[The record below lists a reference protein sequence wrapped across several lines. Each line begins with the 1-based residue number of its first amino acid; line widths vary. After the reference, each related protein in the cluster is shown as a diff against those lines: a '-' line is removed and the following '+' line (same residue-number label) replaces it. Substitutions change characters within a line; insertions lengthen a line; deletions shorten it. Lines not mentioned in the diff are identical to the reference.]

1 MALTYCLKNPLCM
14 EAIESNSKGVFEH
27 ESMSRIASRNVTNC
41 VNLHSRKFPT
51 NRGYFMKPSKLY
63 EALHALIGER
73 VPLHIWGACGV
84 GKSQIV
90 AQVASDLDYDFLD
103 IRAVQLDPVD
113 LRGLPR
119 IAEDQTEW
127 VPPKFLP
134 TTGKGILF
142 LDELTSAPQMTQA
155 GCYQLVLDRKLGEY
169 LLPDGWVV
177 IAAGNPASERGVHF
191 AMPRPLRNRFVH
203 LDLEPDLDDWCRW
216 AVKAQVRSEIIAFLR
231 FKPDLLHTADATSD
245 ANAWPTPRS
254 WEMASQVL
262 CGIARRQKTQFLSGA
277 SEFEAQLLDGT
288 VGPAAASELV
298 AFIRLFRQLPSI
310 DEILLNPTTAPLPTE
325 PSAQIA
331 IATALG
337 RAMSDTSVGRG
348 IAYLDRMPTEMRV
361 MAMRDAAARDT
372 AITHTPEFVRFGVA
386 YREVIQ

>member
-1 MALTYCLKNPLCM
+1 
-14 EAIESNSKGVFEH
+14 
-27 ESMSRIASRNVTNC
+27 
-41 VNLHSRKFPT
+41 
-51 NRGYFMKPSKLY
+51 MKPSKLY
-63 EALHALIGER
+63 EALLALIGER

-90 AQVASDLDYDFLD
+90 AQVADDLDYNFLD
-103 IRAVQLDPVD
+103 VRAVQLDPVD

-119 IAEDQTEW
+119 VAADQMEW
-127 VPPKFLP
+127 VPPKFLL
-134 TTGKGILF
+134 TSGKGILF

-155 GCYQLVLDRKLGEY
+155 GCYQLVLDRELGEY
-169 LLPDGWVV
+169 ALPDGWVV
-177 IAAGNPASERGVHF
+177 IAAGNAASERGVHF
-191 AMPRPLRNRFVH
+191 AMPRPLRNHFVH
-203 LDLEPDLDDWCRW
+203 LELEPDLDDWCRW
-216 AVKAQVRSEIIAFLR
+216 AVKAQVRPEIIAFLR

-245 ANAWPTPRS
+245 SNAWPTPRS

-262 CGIARRQKTQFLSGA
+262 CGIARRQKTQLLSGT

-298 AFIRLFRQLPSI
+298 AFLRLFRQLPSI
-310 DEILLNPTTAPLPTE
+310 DEILLNPTAAIVPTE

-337 RAMSDTSVGRG
+337 KVLSDSSLGRG
-348 IAYLDRMPTEMRV
+348 ITYLDRMPTEMRV

-372 AITHTPEFVRFGVA
+372 AITHTPEFVRFGVQ
-386 YREVIQ
+386 YREVMQ

>member
-1 MALTYCLKNPLCM
+1 
-14 EAIESNSKGVFEH
+14 
-27 ESMSRIASRNVTNC
+27 
-41 VNLHSRKFPT
+41 
-51 NRGYFMKPSKLY
+51 MKPSKLY
-63 EALHALIGER
+63 EALLALIGER
-73 VPLHIWGACGV
+73 VPLHIWGARGV

-90 AQVASDLDYDFLD
+90 AQVAADLYYDFLD
-103 IRAVQLDPVD
+103 VRAVQLDPVD

-119 IAEDQTEW
+119 IADGQTEW

-142 LDELTSAPQMTQA
+142 LDELTAAPQMTQA

-169 LLPDGWVV
+169 ALPDEWVV
-177 IAAGNPASERGVHF
+177 IAAGNPVSERGVHF

-203 LDLEPDLDDWCRW
+203 LDLEPDLDDWCKW
-216 AVKAQVRSEIIAFLR
+216 AVKARVRPEIIAFLR

-262 CGIARRQKTQFLSGA
+262 CGIARRRKTQLLSGT

-288 VGPAAASELV
+288 VGAAAASELV
-298 AFIRLFRQLPSI
+298 AFLRLFRQLPSI
-310 DEILLNPTTAPLPTE
+310 DEILLNPATATVPAE

-337 RAMSDTSVGRG
+337 RVLSDSSVSRG
-348 IAYLDRMPTEMRV
+348 LTYLDRMPTEMRV
-361 MAMRDAAARDT
+361 MAMSDAAARDI
-372 AITHTPEFVRFGVA
+372 AITHTPEFIRFGVE

>member
-1 MALTYCLKNPLCM
+1 
-14 EAIESNSKGVFEH
+14 
-27 ESMSRIASRNVTNC
+27 
-41 VNLHSRKFPT
+41 
-51 NRGYFMKPSKLY
+51 MKPSKLY

-90 AQVASDLDYDFLD
+90 AQVADDLDFDFLD
-103 IRAVQLDPVD
+103 VRAVQLDPVD

-119 IAEDQTEW
+119 IAADQTEW

-169 LLPDGWVV
+169 RLPDGWVV

-203 LDLEPDLDDWCRW
+203 LELEADLNDWCKW
-216 AVKAQVRSEIIAFLR
+216 AVGAGVRPEIIAFLR
-231 FKPDLLHTADATSD
+231 FKPELLHTADATSD

-254 WEMASQVL
+254 WEMASNVL
-262 CGIARRQKTQFLSGA
+262 RGIARRQKTTFLSGT

-288 VGPAAASELV
+288 VGPSASAELL
-298 AFIRLFRQLPSI
+298 AFLRLFRQLPSI
-310 DEILLNPTTAPLPTE
+310 DEILLNPETAPLPAET
-325 PSAQIA
+325 SAQIA

-337 RAMSDTSVGRG
+337 RAMTDNSVARG
-348 IAYLDRMPTEMRV
+348 LKYLDRMPTEICV

-372 AITHTPEFVRFGVA
+372 AITHTPEFVRFGVQHSEA
-386 YREVIQ
+386 IQ

>member
-1 MALTYCLKNPLCM
+1 
-14 EAIESNSKGVFEH
+14 
-27 ESMSRIASRNVTNC
+27 
-41 VNLHSRKFPT
+41 
-51 NRGYFMKPSKLY
+51 MKPSKLY

-90 AQVASDLDYDFLD
+90 SQVANDLGYDFLD
-103 IRAVQLDPVD
+103 VRAVQLDPVD

-119 IAEDQTEW
+119 IAADQTEW

-134 TTGKGILF
+134 NNGNGILF

-169 LLPDGWVV
+169 LLPEGWVV

-203 LDLEPDLDDWCRW
+203 LDLEPDLDDWCKW
-216 AVKAQVRSEIIAFLR
+216 ALKAQVRPEIIAFLR
-231 FKPDLLHTADATSD
+231 FKPELLHTADTTSE

-254 WEMASQVL
+254 WEMASRVL
-262 CGIARRQKTQFLSGA
+262 SGIARRQRTQLLSGTN
-277 SEFEAQLLDGT
+277 EFEAQLLDGT
-288 VGPAAASELV
+288 VGPPATSEFV
-298 AFIRLFRQLPSI
+298 AFLRLFRQLPSI
-310 DEILLNPTTAPLPTE
+310 DEILLNPATAPVPAE

-337 RAMSDTSVGRG
+337 RAMSDSSIGRG
-348 IAYLDRMPTEMRV
+348 LTYLDRMPTEMRV

-372 AITHTPEFVRFGVA
+372 AITHTPEFVRFGVK

>member
-1 MALTYCLKNPLCM
+1 
-14 EAIESNSKGVFEH
+14 
-27 ESMSRIASRNVTNC
+27 
-41 VNLHSRKFPT
+41 
-51 NRGYFMKPSKLY
+51 MKPSKLY
-63 EALHALIGER
+63 EALQALIGER

-90 AQVASDLDYDFLD
+90 SQVANDLDYDFLD
-103 IRAVQLDPVD
+103 VRAVQLDPVD

-119 IAEDQTEW
+119 IATDQTEW

-169 LLPDGWVV
+169 TLPEGWVV
-177 IAAGNPASERGVHF
+177 IAAGNLASERGVHF
-191 AMPRPLRNRFVH
+191 SMPRPLRNRFVH
-203 LDLEPDLDDWCRW
+203 LELEPDLDDWSKW
-216 AVKAQVRSEIIAFLR
+216 AIRAQVRPEIIAFLR
-231 FKPDLLHTADATSD
+231 FRPELLHAADATAD

-254 WEMASQVL
+254 WEMASRVL
-262 CGIARRQKTQFLSGA
+262 AGVAQRRKTRLLTGT

-288 VGPAAASELV
+288 VGKAAASELV
-298 AFIRLFRQLPSI
+298 AFLRLFRELPSI
-310 DEILLNPTTAPLPTE
+310 DEILLNPATAPVPGE

-337 RAMSDTSVGRG
+337 RVLTDSSVGRG
-348 IAYLDRMPTEMRV
+348 IEYLDRMPTEMRV
-361 MAMRDAAARDT
+361 MSMRDAASRDT
-372 AITHTPEFVRFGVA
+372 AITHTPEFVRFGVE
-386 YREVIQ
+386 YREVLQ

>member
-1 MALTYCLKNPLCM
+1 
-14 EAIESNSKGVFEH
+14 
-27 ESMSRIASRNVTNC
+27 
-41 VNLHSRKFPT
+41 
-51 NRGYFMKPSKLY
+51 MKPSKLY

-90 AQVASDLDYDFLD
+90 SQVANDLEYDFLD
-103 IRAVQLDPVD
+103 LRAVQLDPVD

-119 IAEDQTEW
+119 IAANLTEW

-155 GCYQLVLDRKLGEY
+155 GCYQLVLDRQLGDY
-169 LLPDGWVV
+169 MLPDDWVV

-203 LDLEPDLDDWCRW
+203 LDLEPDLDDWCKW
-216 AVKAQVRSEIIAFLR
+216 AVKAHVRPEIIAFLR
-231 FKPDLLHTADATSD
+231 FKPELLHTADATSD

-262 CGIARRQKTQFLSGA
+262 CGIARRWKTQLLSGTG
-277 SEFEAQLLDGT
+277 EFEAQLLDGT

-298 AFIRLFRQLPSI
+298 AFLRLFRQLPSI
-310 DEILLNPTTAPLPTE
+310 DEILLSPATAPVPGE

-337 RAMSDTSVGRG
+337 RVLTDSSVGRG

-361 MAMRDAAARDT
+361 MAMRDAASRDT
-372 AITHTPEFVRFGVA
+372 AITHTPEFVRFGVE

>member
-1 MALTYCLKNPLCM
+1 
-14 EAIESNSKGVFEH
+14 
-27 ESMSRIASRNVTNC
+27 
-41 VNLHSRKFPT
+41 
-51 NRGYFMKPSKLY
+51 MKPSKLY
-63 EALHALIGER
+63 EALRALIGER
-73 VPLHIWGACGV
+73 VPLHIWGPCGT

-90 AQVASDLDYDFLD
+90 GQVASDLDYEFLD
-103 IRAVQLDPVD
+103 VRAVQLDPVD

-119 IAEDQTEW
+119 ISSDQTEW

-134 TTGKGILF
+134 TSGKGILF

-155 GCYQLVLDRKLGEY
+155 GCYQLVLDRRLGEY
-169 LLPDGWVV
+169 RLPDEWVV

-203 LDLEPDLDDWCRW
+203 LDLEPDLDDWSKW
-216 AVKAQVRSEIIAFLR
+216 AIKAHVRPEIIAFLR
-231 FKPDLLHTADATSD
+231 FKPELLHAADVTSD

-254 WEMASQVL
+254 WEMASRVL
-262 CGIARRQKTQFLSGA
+262 AGVAKRTGARLLSGT

-288 VGPAAASELV
+288 IGQAAASELV
-298 AFIRLFRQLPSI
+298 AFLRLFRELPSI
-310 DEILLNPTTAPLPTE
+310 DEILLNPTAANVPQE

-337 RAMSDTSVGRG
+337 RVLSDTSVGRG
-348 IAYLDRMPTEMRV
+348 ITYLERMPTEMRV
-361 MAMRDAAARDT
+361 MAMRDAAVRDT
-372 AITHTPEFVRFGVA
+372 AITHTPEFVRFGVE

>member
-1 MALTYCLKNPLCM
+1 
-14 EAIESNSKGVFEH
+14 
-27 ESMSRIASRNVTNC
+27 
-41 VNLHSRKFPT
+41 
-51 NRGYFMKPSKLY
+51 MKPSKLY

-90 AQVASDLDYDFLD
+90 RQVADDLDYDFLD
-103 IRAVQLDPVD
+103 VRAVHLDPVD

-119 IAEDQTEW
+119 IAANQTEW
-127 VPPKFLP
+127 IPPKFLP
-134 TTGKGILF
+134 TSGKGILF

-155 GCYQLVLDRKLGEY
+155 GCYQLVLDRRLGEY
-169 LLPDGWVV
+169 TLPDDWVV
-177 IAAGNPASERGVHF
+177 LAAGNPASERGVHF
-191 AMPRPLRNRFVH
+191 SMPRPLRNRFVH
-203 LDLEPDLDDWCRW
+203 LELEPDLDDWSKW
-216 AVKAQVRSEIIAFLR
+216 AVKAQVRPEIIAFLR
-231 FKPDLLHTADATSD
+231 FKPELLHTADATSD

-254 WEMASQVL
+254 WEMASRVL
-262 CGIARRQKTQFLSGA
+262 TGVAQRRKTSLLTGT

-288 VGPAAASELV
+288 VGQAAASELV
-298 AFIRLFRQLPSI
+298 AFLRLFRELPSI
-310 DEILLNPTTAPLPTE
+310 DEILLNPATAPVPDE

-337 RAMSDTSVGRG
+337 RVLTDSSVGRG
-348 IAYLDRMPTEMRV
+348 IAYLDRMPAEMRV

-372 AITHTPEFVRFGVA
+372 AITHTPEFVRFGVQ